1 MLHIN
6 RAERADALVAALG
19 AVVVE
24 PLDDPMAAEIVAVPT
39 RGVERWL
46 AQRLSA
52 RLGATPGRADGVCA
66 NVDFPYPGA
75 LVGGAV
81 AAATGVARD
90 ADPWVAARSVWPL
103 LEVIDAAL
111 GEPWLDPL
119 ARYLGATGGTDPSQP
134 DGADP
139 SLCGREARRF
149 GSARHLADLYDRYGV
164 HRPGMLR
171 AWAAKE
177 DVDSAGRVLPP
188 QWAWQAE
195 LWRRLRERI
204 GVASPAERLG
214 EACAALRDDAA
225 IVDLPARLSLFGLTR
240 LPASFLA
247 VLRAL
252 AVHRDVH
259 LFLLHP
265 SPVLWR
271 RVVEETGG
279 RAAVVPRS
287 ADPTAGLPAN
297 PLLTSWGRDARE
309 MQLVLTAGDDGDA
322 DPADRHHPI
331 AAPETTL
338 LQRIQADVRG
348 DRPPPGLPL
357 AGRDDRAVLDP
368 GDTSLAVHACH
379 GRGRQVEVVRDAI
392 LHLLAADPTLE
403 PRDIV
408 VMCPDIEAFAPL
420 IHATFGAAEG
430 FNGAA
435 GITDPLGSAD
445 PAAAQ
450 AAPAGG
456 PTSVDLRVR
465 LADRALRQTNPV
477 LGVVAE
483 LLELASARVTAAQ
496 VLDLAGREPIR
507 RRFRFDDDDL
517 ARAEEWV
524 AAAGVRWGLD
534 AAHRAG
540 YKLDALDAN
549 TWRAGLDRL
558 LLGVAMAED
567 GQRLV
572 GGVLPLD
579 DVSSSDI
586 DLAGRLAEL
595 LDRLTAALDRLTA
608 RQPVAAWAAALA
620 DAAALLTA
628 TTSTDA
634 WQTAELRHLLDDV
647 VAEAQGGPWAGDGAG
662 PGEAADRPAPGLAA
676 DSGVPPPR
684 PSATDERRASAD
696 LTLPE
701 VRTLLADRLRGRPT
715 RANFRTGH
723 LTICTLVPMRSVPHR
738 VVCLLGLDD
747 GVFPRKTDVDDDDL
761 VAADARVGDRDSR
774 SEDRQL
780 LLDAL
785 LAAETNLIITYSG
798 RDERTNAER
807 PPAVP
812 VGELLDV
819 VDRTV
824 QLPGDP
830 EVLARTRI
838 VVHHPLQPFD
848 ARNFMAGRLSGAAP
862 WSFDAVAL
870 AGARAAGGERAGP
883 APFLPT
889 PLAPVRGE
897 AVELENLVRF
907 VQHPVKAFLRQ
918 RLGVSLSEDADD
930 ASDALP
936 VELDA
941 LEQWAVGDRLLS
953 GRLAGDDRDACVA
966 AERARGTLPPGTLA
980 EPVLGQVLPIVESL
994 VAEAADITG
1003 SDGAPR
1009 SLEVNVALGDGRV
1022 LLGTVA
1028 GVIDRG
1034 PAGLLLRSVSYSRLA
1049 PKQRLA
1055 AWVRF
1060 LALTAAHPDRPVEAA
1075 TIGRFRF
1082 SGRKKGAVS
1091 IAFLAPLAGD
1101 AAARRAAA
1109 VAQLEVLVDLFDR
1122 GLCEPLPLY
1131 CKTSAAW
1138 ADAAPA
1144 QRMQACAA
1152 AWEPQNDFGM
1162 GENREP
1168 EHQLVLGGVVPL
1180 NDLLAAPPAPG
1191 ESGDGWARGEQTRFG
1206 RYALRLWSGLRDAEE
1221 VRDR

>member
-1 MLHIN
+1 MLHIH

-19 AVVVE
+19 TVVVE
-24 PLDDPMAAEIVAVPT
+24 PLDDPMAAEVVAVPT

-46 AQRLSA
+46 TQRLST
-52 RLGATPGRADGVCA
+52 RLGATAGRSDGVCA
-66 NVDFPYPGA
+66 NIDFPPPAA

-81 AAATGVARD
+81 AAATGVERD

-119 ARYLGATGGTDPSQP
+119 ASYLGATVAEAD
-134 DGADP
+134 ADP
-139 SLCGREARRF
+139 AFFGRRARRF

-164 HRPGMLR
+164 HRPAMLR
-171 AWAAKE
+171 AWAVK
-177 DVDSAGRVLPP
+177 DDTDGAGQPLAT
-188 QWAWQAE
+188 QWVWQAE
-195 LWRRLRERI
+195 LWRRLRDRI
-204 GVASPAERLG
+204 GVASPAERL
-214 EACAALRDDAA
+214 DDACTVLREQPE
-225 IVDLPARLSLFGLTR
+225 IVGLPARLSLFGLTR

-252 AVHRDVH
+252 ATHRDIH

-265 SPVLWR
+265 SAVLWS
-271 RVVEETGG
+271 RVADAAGN
-279 RAAVVPRS
+279 RALVVPRET
-287 ADPTAGLPAN
+287 DPTAALATN

-309 MQLVLTAGDDGDA
+309 MQLVLTAGPDDSGAIA
-322 DPADRHHPI
+322 DHHHPI
-331 AAPETTL
+331 DMPESTL
-338 LQRIQADVRG
+338 LQRIQAAVRE

-368 GDTSLAVHACH
+368 ADTSLAVHACH

-430 FNGAA
+430 FDAA
-435 GITDPLGSAD
+435 DDEAVSGRS
-445 PAAAQ
+445 
-450 AAPAGG
+450 G
-456 PTSVDLRVR
+456 PTRVDLRVR
-465 LADRALRQTNPV
+465 LADRSLRQTNPV

-483 LLELASARVTAAQ
+483 LLALASARVTAAQ
-496 VLDLAGREPIR
+496 VLDLAGREPVR
-507 RRFRFDDDDL
+507 RRFRLDDDDL

-524 AAAGVRWGLD
+524 AAACVRWGLD
-534 AAHRAG
+534 ADHRAP

-558 LLGVAMAED
+558 LLGVAMAEE
-567 GQRLV
+567 GHRLV
-572 GGVLPLD
+572 GGVLPVD
-579 DVSSSDI
+579 DVNSSDI

-595 LDRLTAALDRLTA
+595 LDRLGAALDRLLA
-608 RQPVAAWAAALA
+608 AQPVGAWAAALT
-620 DAAALLTA
+620 DAAAMLTA
-628 TTSTDA
+628 TSSADS
-634 WQTAELRHLLDDV
+634 WQEAELRHLLDDV
-647 VAEAQGGPWAGDGAG
+647 VDEAGGGDPGGP
-662 PGEAADRPAPGLAA
+662 E
-676 DSGVPPPR
+676 
-684 PSATDERRASAD
+684 

-701 VRTLLADRLRGRPT
+701 IRTLLADRLRGRPT

-723 LTICTLVPMRSVPHR
+723 LTMCTLVPMRSVPHR

-747 GVFPRKTDVDDDDL
+747 GVFPRKIYVDDDDL
-761 VAADARVGDRDSR
+761 VAADARVGDRDPR

-785 LAAETNLIITYSG
+785 LAAESHLIITYSG

-824 QLPGDP
+824 RLPDDP
-830 EVLARTRI
+830 TGEVKARTRI

-848 ARNFMAGRLSGAAP
+848 PRNFMAGRLAGSAP

-870 AGARAAGGERAGP
+870 AGARAAGGVRAAA
-883 APFLPT
+883 APFLAR
-889 PLAPVRGE
+889 PLPPLQAE
-897 AVELENLVRF
+897 AVELEHLVRF

-918 RLGVSLSEDADD
+918 RLGVSLSDD
-930 ASDALP
+930 SDDVSQALP
-936 VELDA
+936 VELDP

-953 GRLAGDDRDACVA
+953 GRLAGGDRDECVA
-966 AERARGTLPPGTLA
+966 AERARGSLPPGTLA

-994 VAEAADITG
+994 VTEAADITG
-1003 SDGAPR
+1003 AEVAPR
-1009 SLEVNVALGDGRV
+1009 SLEVNIGLPDGRV
-1022 LLGTVA
+1022 LLGTVT

-1034 PAGLLLRSVSYSRLA
+1034 PAGLLLRAVSYSRLA

-1060 LALTAAHPDRPVEAA
+1060 LALTVAHPDRPVEAA
-1075 TIGRFRF
+1075 TLGRFRHT
-1082 SGRKKGAVS
+1082 GRKKGAVS
-1091 IAFLAPLAGD
+1091 VACLGSLAGD
-1101 AAARRAAA
+1101 AAARREAALA
-1109 VAQLEVLVDLFDR
+1109 HLEVLVDLLDR

-1138 ADAAPA
+1138 ADNPPA
-1144 QRMQACAA
+1144 QREKACSA
-1152 AWEPQNDFGM
+1152 AWEPQNDFGF

-1168 EHQLVLGGVVPL
+1168 EHQLVHGGIAAL
-1180 NDLLAAPPAPG
+1180 ADLLQAPPGPG
-1191 ESGDGWARGEQTRFG
+1191 EDGDGWAAGETTRFG
-1206 RYALRLWSGLRDAEE
+1206 RYALRLWTGLLAAEE

>member
-1 MLHIN
+1 MLHIH

-46 AQRLSA
+46 TQRLSA

-66 NVDFPYPGA
+66 NIDFPYPAA

-81 AAATGVARD
+81 AAATGVERD
-90 ADPWVAARSVWPL
+90 ADPWLAARSVWPL
-103 LEVIDAAL
+103 LDVIDAAL
-111 GEPWLDPL
+111 GEPWLDSL
-119 ARYLGATGGTDPSQP
+119 ARYLGATGGADPSQP
-134 DGADP
+134 GGGDP

-177 DVDSAGRVLPP
+177 DVDGAGQALPP

-204 GVASPAERLG
+204 GVASPAERLDD
-214 EACAALRDDAA
+214 ACVALRGDAA

-265 SPVLWR
+265 SPVLWS
-271 RVVEETGG
+271 RVDEATGG

-287 ADPTAGLPAN
+287 ADPTAALPAN

-309 MQLVLTAGDDGDA
+309 MQLVLTAGDDGVAGPTDH
-322 DPADRHHPI
+322 HHPI
-331 AAPETTL
+331 EAPETTL

-368 GDTSLAVHACH
+368 SDTSLAVHACH

-430 FNGAA
+430 FNGTA
-435 GITDPLGSAD
+435 GIIDPLGSAD
-445 PAAAQ
+445 PAVASGTAAS
-450 AAPAGG
+450 G

-465 LADRALRQTNPV
+465 LADRSLRQTNPV
-477 LGVVAE
+477 LGVVTE

-524 AAAGVRWGLD
+524 ATAGVRWGLD
-534 AAHRAG
+534 AAHRAD

-579 DVSSSDI
+579 DVSSGDI

-608 RQPVAAWAAALA
+608 RQPIGAWAAALA

-628 TTSTDA
+628 TTPTDA

-647 VAEAQGGPWAGDGAG
+647 V
-662 PGEAADRPAPGLAA
+662 GEAAPSPPVQAAGSLAA
-676 DSGVPPPR
+676 ETTAVGSEPAG
-684 PSATDERRASAD
+684 AE

-761 VAADARVGDRDSR
+761 VAADARVGDRDPR

-785 LAAETNLIITYSG
+785 LAAESNLIITYSG

-824 QLPGDP
+824 ALPGDP
-830 EVLARTRI
+830 TVRARTRI

-848 ARNFMAGRLSGAAP
+848 ARNFMTGRLAGTTP

-870 AGARAAGGERAGP
+870 AGARAAGGERAEP
-883 APFLPT
+883 APFLPV
-889 PLAPVRGE
+889 PLATVRGE
-897 AVELENLVRF
+897 AVELDNLVRF

-918 RLGVSLSEDADD
+918 RLGVSLSDDTDD

-953 GRLAGDDRDACVA
+953 GRLAGNDRDACVA

-980 EPVLGQVLPIVESL
+980 EPVLGRVLPIVESL

-1003 SDGAPR
+1003 SDVAPR
-1009 SLEVNVALGDGRV
+1009 SLEVNVALPDGRV

-1028 GVIDRG
+1028 GVLDRG

-1091 IAFLAPLAGD
+1091 IASLASLAGD
-1101 AAARRAAA
+1101 AAARHAAA
-1109 VAQLEVLVDLFDR
+1109 IAHLEVLVDLFDR

-1138 ADAAPA
+1138 ADTAAA
-1144 QRMQACAA
+1144 KRMQACAA
-1152 AWEPQNDFGM
+1152 VWEPQNDLGM
-1162 GENREP
+1162 GENREA
-1168 EHQLVLGGVVPL
+1168 EHQLVLGGFLSL
-1180 NDLLAAPPAPG
+1180 NDLLAAPPAPD
-1191 ESGDGWARGEQTRFG
+1191 ECGDGWAGGEQTRFG
-1206 RYALRLWSGLRDAEE
+1206 RYALRLWSGLLDAEE
-1221 VRDR
+1221 VSDR

>member
-1 MLHIN
+1 MLHLH

-19 AVVVE
+19 AVVVD

-46 AQRLSA
+46 TQRLSA
-52 RLGATPGRADGVCA
+52 RLGATAGRADGVCA
-66 NVDFPYPGA
+66 NIDFPYPAA

-81 AAATGVARD
+81 ASATGVERHT
-90 ADPWVAARSVWPL
+90 DPWVAARSVWPL

-119 ARYLGATGGTDPSQP
+119 ASYLGATGGTDPTQSG
-134 DGADP
+134 DTDP

-177 DVDSAGRVLPP
+177 DVDGAGRALPP

-195 LWRRLRERI
+195 LWRRLRDRI
-204 GVASPAERLG
+204 GVASPAERLDD
-214 EACAALRDDAA
+214 ACIALRGDAA
-225 IVDLPARLSLFGLTR
+225 AVDLPARLSLFGLTR

-265 SPVLWR
+265 SPVLWGR
-271 RVVEETGG
+271 VEEQTAG

-287 ADPTAGLPAN
+287 ADPTAALPAN
-297 PLLTSWGRDARE
+297 PLLMSWGRDARE
-309 MQLVLTAGDDGDA
+309 MQLVLTAADDNAAMAAVG
-322 DPADRHHPI
+322 PADHHHPI
-331 AAPETTL
+331 EPGGPATL
-338 LQRIQADVRG
+338 LQRIQSDVRG

-368 GDTSLAVHACH
+368 ADNSLAVHACH

-435 GITDPLGSAD
+435 DITDPLGSAD
-445 PAAAQ
+445 PAAPGAV
-450 AAPAGG
+450 ATG

-465 LADRALRQTNPV
+465 LADRSLRQTNPV

-483 LLELASARVTAAQ
+483 LLDLASARVTAAQ

-517 ARAEEWV
+517 SRAEEWV

-534 AAHRAG
+534 ADHRAA

-595 LDRLTAALDRLTA
+595 LDRITSALDRLTA
-608 RQPVAAWAAALA
+608 PQPIGAWAAALA

-628 TTSTDA
+628 TSPSEA
-634 WQTAELRHLLDDV
+634 WQTAELDHLLDDV
-647 VAEAQGGPWAGDGAG
+647 VAEAGAARDGLDGDPTTAV
-662 PGEAADRPAPGLAA
+662 
-676 DSGVPPPR
+676 DSSLPLSR
-684 PSATDERRASAD
+684 PSGTDERRSSSE

-701 VRTLLADRLRGRPT
+701 VRALLADRLRGHPT

-747 GVFPRKTDVDDDDL
+747 GFFPRKVDVDDDDL
-761 VAADARVGDRDSR
+761 VAADARVGDRDPR

-785 LAAETNLIITYSG
+785 LAAQSHLIITYSG

-824 QLPGDP
+824 RLPDDP
-830 EVLARTRI
+830 TGAERARSRV

-848 ARNFMAGRLSGAAP
+848 ARNFMAGELTGATP

-870 AGARAAGGERAGP
+870 AGARAAGGVRSEP
-883 APFLPT
+883 APFLPR
-889 PLAPVRGE
+889 PLPPLRSGV
-897 AVELENLVRF
+897 VELENLVRF
-907 VQHPVKAFLRQ
+907 VQHPAKAFLRQ
-918 RLGVSLSEDADD
+918 RLGVSVSEDADD

-936 VELDA
+936 VELNA
-941 LEQWAVGDRLLS
+941 LEQWAIGDRLLA
-953 GRLAGDDRDACVA
+953 GRLAGGDRDGCVA

-994 VAEAADITG
+994 MAEADEITG
-1003 SDGAPR
+1003 CDESPR
-1009 SLEVNVALGDGRV
+1009 SLEVNVPLADGRV

-1049 PKQRLA
+1049 PKQRLT

-1060 LALTAAHPDRPVEAA
+1060 LALTAARPDRPVEAA
-1075 TIGRFRF
+1075 TIGRFRY
-1082 SGRKKGAVS
+1082 SRKKGAVS
-1091 IAFLAPLAGD
+1091 IASLAPLAGD

-1109 VAQLEVLVDLFDR
+1109 LAHLEVLVDLFDR
-1122 GLCEPLPLY
+1122 GMCEPLPLY

-1138 ADAAPA
+1138 ADTPPA
-1144 QRMQACAA
+1144 RRMQACAGV
-1152 AWEPQNDFGM
+1152 WEPQNDLGM

-1168 EHQLVLGGVVPL
+1168 EHQLVLGGIASL
-1180 NDLLAAPPAPG
+1180 NDLLAAPPGPG
-1191 ESGDGWARGEQTRFG
+1191 ESGDGWAAGEQTRFG
-1206 RYALRLWSGLRDAEE
+1206 RYAVRLWSGLRDAEE

>member
-1 MLHIN
+1 MLHLH

-19 AVVVE
+19 AVVVD

-46 AQRLSA
+46 SQRLAA

-66 NVDFPYPGA
+66 NIDFPYPA
-75 LVGGAV
+75 TLVGGAV

-119 ARYLGATGGTDPSQP
+119 ASYLGATAAGSA
-134 DGADP
+134 ADP
-139 SLCGREARRF
+139 SLSGREARRF

-171 AWAAKE
+171 PWAAKE
-177 DVDSAGRVLPP
+177 DVDGAGQALRP
-188 QWAWQAE
+188 QWSWQAE
-195 LWRRLRERI
+195 LWRRLRDRI
-204 GVASPAERLG
+204 GVASPAERLDD
-214 EACAALRDDAA
+214 ACVALRRDATV
-225 IVDLPARLSLFGLTR
+225 VDLPARLSLFGLTR

-271 RVVEETGG
+271 RVEEETGG
-279 RAAVVPRS
+279 RAAVVPRG
-287 ADPTAGLPAN
+287 ADTTAALPAN
-297 PLLTSWGRDARE
+297 PLLMSWGRDSRE
-309 MQLVLTAGDDGDA
+309 MQLVLTAGYDGDPR
-322 DPADRHHPI
+322 PADHHHPI
-331 AAPETTL
+331 EAAETTL
-338 LQRIQADVRG
+338 LQRIQADVRA

-430 FNGAA
+430 VDGAA
-435 GITDPLGSAD
+435 LPD
-445 PAAAQ
+445 AAAG
-450 AAPAGG
+450 AAAATG

-483 LLELASARVTAAQ
+483 LLALASARVTAAQ

-534 AAHRAG
+534 AEHRAG

-586 DLAGRLAEL
+586 DLVGRLAEL

-608 RQPVAAWAAALA
+608 RQSIGAWAAALA

-628 TTSTDA
+628 TTQTDA

-647 VAEAQGGPWAGDGAG
+647 VAEAGAEDAG
-662 PGEAADRPAPGLAA
+662 
-676 DSGVPPPR
+676 
-684 PSATDERRASAD
+684 

-701 VRTLLADRLRGRPT
+701 VQALLADRLRGRPT

-747 GVFPRKTDVDDDDL
+747 GVFPRKIDVDDDDL
-761 VAADARVGDRDSR
+761 VAADSRVGDRDPR

-785 LAAETNLIITYSG
+785 LAAESHLIVTYSG

-824 QLPGDP
+824 RLSDDP
-830 EVLARTRI
+830 TGEVRARTRI
-838 VVHHPLQPFD
+838 VVRHPLQPFD
-848 ARNFMAGRLSGAAP
+848 ARNFMAGQLTGAAP
-862 WSFDAVAL
+862 WSFDAIAL
-870 AGARAAGGERAGP
+870 AGARAAGGERAEP
-883 APFLPT
+883 APFLPE
-889 PLAPVRGE
+889 PLPAARGE

-930 ASDALP
+930 ASQALP

-941 LEQWAVGDRLLS
+941 LEQWGVGDRLLS
-953 GRLAGDDRDACVA
+953 GRLAGGDRDACVA
-966 AERARGTLPPGTLA
+966 AERARGTLPPGMLA
-980 EPVLGQVLPIVESL
+980 EPVLGHVLPIVESL
-994 VAEAADITG
+994 VAEAAEITG
-1003 SDGAPR
+1003 ADAAPR
-1009 SLEVNVALGDGRV
+1009 SLEINVPLADGRA

-1049 PKQRLA
+1049 PKQRLT

-1060 LALTAAHPDRPVEAA
+1060 LALSAAHPDRPVEAA

-1082 SGRKKGAVS
+1082 TGRKKGAVS
-1091 IAFLAPLAGD
+1091 IACLGPLAGD
-1101 AAARRAAA
+1101 ATGRRAAA
-1109 VAQLEVLVDLFDR
+1109 MAHLEVLVDLFDR

-1138 ADAAPA
+1138 AESPPA
-1144 QRMQACAA
+1144 KRMQACSGV
-1152 AWEPQNDFGM
+1152 WEPQNDLGM

-1168 EHQLVLGGVVPL
+1168 EHQLVLGGVAPL
-1180 NDLLAAPPAPG
+1180 GDLLAAFPGPG
-1191 ESGDGWARGEQTRFG
+1191 ETGDGWAGNEPTRFG
-1206 RYALRLWSGLRDAEE
+1206 RYALRLWSGLLDAEE

>member
-1 MLHIN
+1 MLHLH

-46 AQRLSA
+46 TQRLSA

-66 NVDFPYPGA
+66 NIDFPYPGA

-90 ADPWVAARSVWPL
+90 DDPWVAARSVWPL
-103 LEVIDAAL
+103 LDVIDAAL

-119 ARYLGATGGTDPSQP
+119 ARYLGASGGTDPSEP
-134 DGADP
+134 GGVDP

-177 DVDSAGRVLPP
+177 DVDGAGRVLPP

-204 GVASPAERLG
+204 GLASPAERLDD
-214 EACAALRDDAA
+214 ACLALRGDAA
-225 IVDLPARLSLFGLTR
+225 VVDLPARLSLFGLTR

-247 VLRAL
+247 VLRAV

-265 SPVLWR
+265 SPVLWH
-271 RVVEETGG
+271 RVEEETGG

-287 ADPTAGLPAN
+287 ADPTASLPSN

-309 MQLVLTAGDDGDA
+309 MQLVLTAGDDGDGA
-322 DPADRHHPI
+322 PADHHHPI
-331 AAPETTL
+331 EAAETTL
-338 LQRIQADVRG
+338 LQRIQADVRA

-368 GDTSLAVHACH
+368 GDMSLAVHACH
-379 GRGRQVEVVRDAI
+379 GRGRQVEVMRDAI

-435 GITDPLGSAD
+435 DINDPVGAD
-445 PAAAQ
+445 PAAAL
-450 AAPAGG
+450 GEVVSG

-534 AAHRAG
+534 AAHRAE

-608 RQPVAAWAAALA
+608 RQPIGAWAAALA

-628 TTSTDA
+628 TTPSDA
-634 WQTAELRHLLDDV
+634 WQTAELRHVLDDV
-647 VAEAQGGPWAGDGAG
+647 VAEAQGGPGQADGGAVSS
-662 PGEAADRPAPGLAA
+662 PE
-676 DSGVPPPR
+676 
-684 PSATDERRASAD
+684 

-761 VAADARVGDRDSR
+761 VAADARVGDRDPR

-785 LAAETNLIITYSG
+785 LAAESNMIITYSG

-830 EVLARTRI
+830 TALARSRI
-838 VVHHPLQPFD
+838 VVNHPLQPFD
-848 ARNFMAGRLSGAAP
+848 ARNFMPGRLTGGSP

-870 AGARAAGGERAGP
+870 AGARAAGGERAEP
-883 APFLPT
+883 APFLPV
-889 PLAPVRGE
+889 PLPPVRGE

-918 RLGVSLSEDADD
+918 RLGVSLSEDTDD

-941 LEQWAVGDRLLS
+941 LAQWAVGDRLLS
-953 GRLAGDDRDACVA
+953 GRLAGNERDACVA

-994 VAEAADITG
+994 VAEAADIAG
-1003 SDGAPR
+1003 SDCAPR
-1009 SLEVNVALGDGRV
+1009 SLEVNVALADGRV

-1034 PAGLLLRSVSYSRLA
+1034 EAGLLLRSVSYSRLA

-1075 TIGRFRF
+1075 TLGRFRF

-1091 IAFLAPLAGD
+1091 IACLAPLAGD
-1101 AAARRAAA
+1101 AASRRA
-1109 VAQLEVLVDLFDR
+1109 VALAHLEVLVDLFDR

-1144 QRMQACAA
+1144 KRMQACAA
-1152 AWEPQNDFGM
+1152 VWEPQNDLGM

-1168 EHQLVLGGVVPL
+1168 EHQLVLGGIASF
-1180 NDLLAAPPAPG
+1180 NDLLAAPPGPG
-1191 ESGDGWARGEQTRFG
+1191 ESGDGWAAGEQTRFG
-1206 RYALRLWSGLRDAEE
+1206 RCAMRLWSGLRDAEE

>member
-1 MLHIN
+1 MLHLH
-6 RAERADALVAALG
+6 RSERADALVAALG
-19 AVVVE
+19 DVVVE
-24 PLDDPMAAEIVAVPT
+24 ALDDPMAAEIVAVPT

-46 AQRLSA
+46 TQRLSA

-66 NVDFPYPGA
+66 NIDFPYPAA

-103 LEVIDAAL
+103 LDVIDAAL

-119 ARYLGATGGTDPSQP
+119 ARYLGATAGPDPSQP
-134 DGADP
+134 GGADP
-139 SLCGREARRF
+139 SLCGRESRRF

-177 DVDSAGRVLPP
+177 DIDGAGRVLPP

-204 GVASPAERLG
+204 GLASPAERLDD
-214 EACAALRDDAA
+214 ACVALRDDAT

-265 SPVLWR
+265 SPALWR
-271 RVVEETGG
+271 RVEDETGG

-287 ADPTAGLPAN
+287 ADPTAALPSN

-309 MQLVLTAGDDGDA
+309 MQLVLTAGDDRDA
-322 DPADRHHPI
+322 HPADHHHPI
-331 AAPETTL
+331 EAGESTL
-338 LQRIQADVRG
+338 LQRIQADVRA
-348 DRPPPGLPL
+348 DRQPPGLPL
-357 AGRDDRAVLDP
+357 AGRDDRAVLDA

-430 FNGAA
+430 FNGAVD
-435 GITDPLGSAD
+435 ISDPLGGAD
-445 PAAAQ
+445 PAALHG
-450 AAPAGG
+450 AATSG

-483 LLELASARVTAAQ
+483 MLELASSRVTAAQ

-517 ARAEEWV
+517 TRAEEWV

-608 RQPVAAWAAALA
+608 RQPIGAWAAALA

-628 TTSTDA
+628 TASSDA

-647 VAEAQGGPWAGDGAG
+647 VAEATDTRAVGSEPVGP
-662 PGEAADRPAPGLAA
+662 E
-676 DSGVPPPR
+676 
-684 PSATDERRASAD
+684 

-761 VAADARVGDRDSR
+761 VAADGRVGDRDPR

-785 LAAETNLIITYSG
+785 LAAESNLIITYSG

-824 QLPGDP
+824 RLPGDP
-830 EVLARTRI
+830 TVLARSRI
-838 VVHHPLQPFD
+838 VVNHPLQPFD
-848 ARNFMAGRLSGAAP
+848 ARNFMAGRLTGATP

-870 AGARAAGGERAGP
+870 AGARAAGGERAEP
-883 APFLPT
+883 APFLPV
-889 PLAPVRGE
+889 PLAAVRGE

-930 ASDALP
+930 ASGALP

-966 AERARGTLPPGTLA
+966 AERARGTLPPGTMA
-980 EPVLGQVLPIVESL
+980 EPVLGKVLPIVESL

-1003 SDGAPR
+1003 GESAPR
-1009 SLEVNVALGDGRV
+1009 SLEVNVALADGRV

-1034 PAGLLLRSVSYSRLA
+1034 PGGLLLRSVSYSRLA

-1082 SGRKKGAVS
+1082 SGRKKGVVS
-1091 IAFLAPLAGD
+1091 IASLAPLAGD

-1109 VAQLEVLVDLFDR
+1109 LAHLDVLVDLFDR

-1138 ADAAPA
+1138 ADAAPP

-1152 AWEPQNDFGM
+1152 VWEPQNDLGM

-1168 EHQLVLGGVVPL
+1168 EHQLVLGGVASL
-1180 NDLLAAPPAPG
+1180 SDLLAAPPAPG
-1191 ESGDGWARGEQTRFG
+1191 ESGDGWAGGEQTRFG

>member
-1 MLHIN
+1 MLHIH

-19 AVVVE
+19 AVVVD
-24 PLDDPMAAEIVAVPT
+24 PLDDPMAPEVVAVPT

-46 AQRLSA
+46 TQRLSA

-66 NVDFPYPGA
+66 NIDFPYPA
-75 LVGGAV
+75 AVVGRAV
-81 AAATGVARD
+81 AAATGVERD

-119 ARYLGATGGTDPSQP
+119 ASYLGATGGTDPSQFG
-134 DGADP
+134 DADP
-139 SLCGREARRF
+139 SLFGRQARRF

-164 HRPGMLR
+164 HRPAMLR
-171 AWAAKE
+171 AWAGKE
-177 DVDSAGRVLPP
+177 DVDGAGRALRP

-204 GVASPAERLG
+204 GVASPAERLDD
-214 EACAALRDDAA
+214 ACVALRADATT
-225 IVDLPARLSLFGLTR
+225 VDLPARLSLFGLTR

-252 AVHRDVH
+252 ALHRDVH

-271 RVVEETGG
+271 RIEKQTGA
-279 RAAVVPRS
+279 RAAVVPRAS
-287 ADPTAGLPAN
+287 DPTATSPAN

-309 MQLVLTAGDDGDA
+309 MQLVLTAGDADGEVGMRLA
-322 DPADRHHPI
+322 DHHHPI
-331 AAPETTL
+331 EAPETTL

-368 GDTSLAVHACH
+368 ADTSLAVHACH

-435 GITDPLGSAD
+435 EGTDPFGTSDPTASGSAG
-445 PAAAQ
+445 AT
-450 AAPAGG
+450 G

-465 LADRALRQTNPV
+465 LADRSLRQTNPV

-483 LLELASARVTAAQ
+483 LLELASARVSAAQ

-534 AAHRAG
+534 ADHRAG
-540 YKLDALDAN
+540 YKLEALDAN

-595 LDRLTAALDRLTA
+595 LDRLTVALDRLTS
-608 RQPVAAWAAALA
+608 RQPIGAWAAALA

-628 TTSTDA
+628 TTQTDG
-634 WQTAELRHLLDDV
+634 WQIAELRQLLDDV
-647 VAEAQGGPWAGDGAG
+647 VAEAGARPVESVTDGPGRAAGEAGGPTGA
-662 PGEAADRPAPGLAA
+662 E
-676 DSGVPPPR
+676 
-684 PSATDERRASAD
+684 

-701 VRTLLADRLRGRPT
+701 ARTLLAGRLRGRPT

-747 GVFPRKTDVDDDDL
+747 GVFPRKVDVDDDDL
-761 VAADARVGDRDSR
+761 VAADARVGDRDPR

-785 LAAETNLIITYSG
+785 LAAESHLVITYSG

-824 QLPGDP
+824 RLPDDP
-830 EVLARTRI
+830 TGSVRARTRI

-848 ARNFMAGRLSGAAP
+848 ARNFIAGRLTGATP

-870 AGARAAGGERAGP
+870 AGARAAGGVRSEP
-883 APFLPT
+883 ASFLAR
-889 PLAPVRGE
+889 PLPPVRGE
-897 AVELENLVRF
+897 AVELENVVRF

-930 ASDALP
+930 ASQALP

-953 GRLAGDDRDACVA
+953 GRLAGGDRDACVA

-1003 SDGAPR
+1003 VDAAPR
-1009 SLEVNVALGDGRV
+1009 SLEVNVPLADGRA

-1034 PAGLLLRSVSYSRLA
+1034 PAGLLLRSVTYSRLA

-1082 SGRKKGAVS
+1082 TGRKKGAVS
-1091 IAFLAPLAGD
+1091 IACLGSLAGD
-1101 AAARRAAA
+1101 AGARRAAA
-1109 VAQLEVLVDLFDR
+1109 LAHLAVLVDLFDR

-1138 ADAAPA
+1138 ADSAPA
-1144 QRMQACAA
+1144 QRMKVCSAV
-1152 AWEPQNDFGM
+1152 WEPQNDFGF

-1168 EHQLVLGGVVPL
+1168 EHQLVLGGVVAL
-1180 NDLLAAPPAPG
+1180 GDLLTAPPEPG
-1191 ESGDGWARGEQTRFG
+1191 ESGDGWAAGEPTRFG
-1206 RYALRLWSGLRDAEE
+1206 RYALRLWSGLLAAEE

>member
-1 MLHIN
+1 
-6 RAERADALVAALG
+6 
-19 AVVVE
+19 
-24 PLDDPMAAEIVAVPT
+24 
-39 RGVERWL
+39 
-46 AQRLSA
+46 
-52 RLGATPGRADGVCA
+52 
-66 NVDFPYPGA
+66 
-75 LVGGAV
+75 
-81 AAATGVARD
+81 
-90 ADPWVAARSVWPL
+90 
-103 LEVIDAAL
+103 
-111 GEPWLDPL
+111 
-119 ARYLGATGGTDPSQP
+119 
-134 DGADP
+134 
-139 SLCGREARRF
+139 
-149 GSARHLADLYDRYGV
+149 
-164 HRPGMLR
+164 
-171 AWAAKE
+171 
-177 DVDSAGRVLPP
+177 
-188 QWAWQAE
+188 
-195 LWRRLRERI
+195 LRERI
-204 GVASPAERLG
+204 GLASPAERLDD
-214 EACAALRDDAA
+214 ACVALRDDAT

-265 SPVLWR
+265 SPALWR
-271 RVVEETGG
+271 RVEGETGG
-279 RAAVVPRS
+279 RATVVPRS
-287 ADPTAGLPAN
+287 ADPTAALPSN

-309 MQLVLTAGDDGDA
+309 MQLVLTAGDDQDA
-322 DPADRHHPI
+322 HPADHHHPI
-331 AAPETTL
+331 EAGESTL
-338 LQRIQADVRG
+338 LQRIQADVRA
-348 DRPPPGLPL
+348 DRQPPGLPL
-357 AGRDDRAVLDP
+357 AGRDDRAVLDA

-435 GITDPLGSAD
+435 DITDPLGGAD
-445 PAAAQ
+445 PAAMHG
-450 AAPAGG
+450 AATSG

-483 LLELASARVTAAQ
+483 MLELASSRVTAAQ

-517 ARAEEWV
+517 TRAEEWV

-595 LDRLTAALDRLTA
+595 LDRLTVALDRLTT
-608 RQPVAAWAAALA
+608 RQPIGAWAAALA

-628 TTSTDA
+628 TTSSDA

-647 VAEAQGGPWAGDGAG
+647 VAEATEARAVGSEPVGP
-662 PGEAADRPAPGLAA
+662 E
-676 DSGVPPPR
+676 
-684 PSATDERRASAD
+684 

-761 VAADARVGDRDSR
+761 VAADARVGDRDPR

-785 LAAETNLIITYSG
+785 LAAESNLIITYSG

-824 QLPGDP
+824 RLPGDP
-830 EVLARTRI
+830 TVLARSRI
-838 VVHHPLQPFD
+838 VVNHPLQPFD
-848 ARNFMAGRLSGAAP
+848 ARNFMAGRLTGATP

-870 AGARAAGGERAGP
+870 AGARAAGGERAEP
-883 APFLPT
+883 APFLPV
-889 PLAPVRGE
+889 PLAAVRGE

-966 AERARGTLPPGTLA
+966 AERARGTLPPGTMA
-980 EPVLGQVLPIVESL
+980 EPVLGKVLPIVESL

-1003 SDGAPR
+1003 SDSAPR
-1009 SLEVNVALGDGRV
+1009 SLEVKVALADGRV

-1034 PAGLLLRSVSYSRLA
+1034 PGGLLLRSVSYSRLA

-1091 IAFLAPLAGD
+1091 IACLAPLAD
-1101 AAARRAAA
+1101 HPPARRAAA
-1109 VAQLEVLVDLFDR
+1109 LAHLDVLVDLFDR

-1138 ADAAPA
+1138 ADAAPP
-1144 QRMQACAA
+1144 QRMQACTAV
-1152 AWEPQNDFGM
+1152 WEPQNDLGM

-1168 EHQLVLGGVVPL
+1168 EHQLVLGGVASL

-1191 ESGDGWARGEQTRFG
+1191 ESGDGWAGGEQTRFG
-1206 RYALRLWSGLRDAEE
+1206 RYALRLWTGLRDAEE

>member
-1 MLHIN
+1 MLHIH

-19 AVVVE
+19 AVVVD
-24 PLDDPMAAEIVAVPT
+24 PLDDALAAEVVAVPT
-39 RGVERWL
+39 RGVERWVT
-46 AQRLSA
+46 QRLA
-52 RLGATPGRADGVCA
+52 TRLGVSPGRADGVCA
-66 NVDFPYPGA
+66 NVDFPYPGT
-75 LVGGAV
+75 LLGGAV

-119 ARYLGATGGTDPSQP
+119 ASYLGAAGAETD
-134 DGADP
+134 ADP
-139 SLCGREARRF
+139 DPFGRRARRF

-171 AWAAKE
+171 AWAAK
-177 DVDSAGRVLPP
+177 DDTDGAGRVLQP

-195 LWRRLRERI
+195 LWRRLRDRI
-204 GVASPAERLG
+204 GVTSPAERLD
-214 EACAALRDDAA
+214 EACAALRTDPALA
-225 IVDLPARLSLFGLTR
+225 DLPARLSLFGLTR

-265 SPVLWR
+265 SPVLWS
-271 RVVEETGG
+271 RVTEKTGG
-279 RAAVVPRS
+279 RAAVVPRD
-287 ADPTAGLPAN
+287 ADPTTALSRN

-309 MQLVLTAGDDGDA
+309 MQLVLTAAEVGEGDDGTA
-322 DPADRHHPI
+322 DPAPVDHHHPI
-331 AAPETTL
+331 EAPELTL
-338 LQRIQADVRG
+338 LQRIQADVRA

-368 GDTSLAVHACH
+368 TDTSLAVHACH
-379 GRGRQVEVVRDAI
+379 GRGRQVEVVRDAV

-430 FNGAA
+430 FEGPGEFGALSGAA
-435 GITDPLGSAD
+435 GRGAV
-445 PAAAQ
+445 Q
-450 AAPAGG
+450 AGG
-456 PTSVDLRVR
+456 SPATGGVAGAAGARGTGPTRVDLRVR

-483 LLELASARVTAAQ
+483 LLTLASSRVTAAQ
-496 VLDLAGREPIR
+496 VLDLAGREPVR

-534 AAHRAG
+534 ADHRAP
-540 YKLDALDAN
+540 YKLEALDAN

-558 LLGVAMAED
+558 LLGVAMADE
-567 GQRLV
+567 GHRLV
-572 GGVLPLD
+572 GGVLPVD

-595 LDRLTAALDRLTA
+595 LDRLAAALDALTIA
-608 RQPVAAWAAALA
+608 QPIGAWADALA
-620 DAAALLTA
+620 SAAALLTA
-628 TTSTDA
+628 TTATDA
-634 WQTAELRHLLDDV
+634 WQTAELRHLLGDV
-647 VAEAQGGPWAGDGAG
+647 VSEAHAGSIGGP
-662 PGEAADRPAPGLAA
+662 
-676 DSGVPPPR
+676 V
-684 PSATDERRASAD
+684 

-701 VRTLLADRLRGRPT
+701 IRTLLADRLRGHPT

-723 LTICTLVPMRSVPHR
+723 LTVCTLVPMRSVPHR

-747 GVFPRKTDVDDDDL
+747 GVFPRKTGVDDDDL
-761 VAADARVGDRDSR
+761 VAADARVGDRDPR

-785 LAAETNLIITYSG
+785 LAAESHLIVTYSG

-812 VGELLDV
+812 IGELLDV

-824 QLPGDP
+824 CLADDP
-830 EVLARTRI
+830 TGKVPARTKI

-848 ARNFMAGRLSGAAP
+848 ARNFMPGRLAGEGP

-870 AGARAAGGERAGP
+870 AGARAAGGLRAAP
-883 APFLPT
+883 APFLRR
-889 PLAPVRGE
+889 PLEPVRSD
-897 AVELENLVRF
+897 AVELEHLIKF

-918 RLGVSLSEDADD
+918 RLNVALSDGNDD
-930 ASDALP
+930 ASQALP
-936 VELDA
+936 VELDP
-941 LEQWAVGDRLLS
+941 LEQWGVGDRLLT
-953 GRLAGDDRDACVA
+953 GRLAGGDRDACIA
-966 AERARGTLPPGTLA
+966 AERARGSLPPGMLA
-980 EPVLGQVLPIVESL
+980 EPVLNQVMPVVERL
-994 VAEAADITG
+994 VAEAADVTG
-1003 SDGAPR
+1003 DAEAPR
-1009 SLEVNVALGDGRV
+1009 SVEVNVTLGDGRI
-1022 LLGTVA
+1022 LLGTVQ

-1034 PAGLLLRSVSYSRLA
+1034 PAGLLLRAVNYSKLGPKHRLT
-1049 PKQRLA
+1049 

-1060 LALTAAHPDRPVEAA
+1060 LALTAAHPDRVVEGV
-1075 TIGRFRF
+1075 TIGKYRNG
-1082 SGRKKGAVS
+1082 GRRHTVS
-1091 IAFLAPLAGD
+1091 IASLAPLPGD
-1101 AAARRAAA
+1101 PADRRAAA
-1109 VAQLEVLVDLFDR
+1109 LAELDRLVDLLDR

-1131 CKTSAAW
+1131 CKTSATW
-1138 ADAAPA
+1138 AESPPSKRDS
-1144 QRMQACAA
+1144 ACSKL
-1152 AWEPQNDFGM
+1152 WDPTSDFGLP
-1162 GENREP
+1162 EAKEP
-1168 EHQLVLGGVVPL
+1168 EHQLVLGGVVPFA
-1180 NDLLAAPPAPG
+1180 DLQLAAPGPG
-1191 ESGDGWARGEQTRFG
+1191 ESGDGWVAGETSRFG
-1206 RYALRLWSGLRDAEE
+1206 RYARRLWDGLLAAEE
-1221 VRDR
+1221 VCDR

>member
-1 MLHIN
+1 MLHIH

-46 AQRLSA
+46 TQRLSA
-52 RLGATPGRADGVCA
+52 RLGATPGRVDGVCA
-66 NVDFPYPGA
+66 NIDFPYPAA

-81 AAATGVARD
+81 AAATGVPRD

-103 LEVIDAAL
+103 LDVIDAAL

-119 ARYLGATGGTDPSQP
+119 ARYLGATGGTDPSRP
-134 DGADP
+134 GGADP

-177 DVDSAGRVLPP
+177 DVDGAGRVLPP

-204 GVASPAERLG
+204 GVASPAERLDD
-214 EACAALRDDAA
+214 ACLALRGDPV

-247 VLRAL
+247 VLRAM

-271 RVVEETGG
+271 RVEEATGG
-279 RAAVVPRS
+279 RAVVVPRG
-287 ADPTAGLPAN
+287 ADPTAALPSN

-322 DPADRHHPI
+322 DPADHHHPI
-331 AAPETTL
+331 EGPETTL

-357 AGRDDRAVLDP
+357 AGRDDRAVLAP
-368 GDTSLAVHACH
+368 TDTSLAVHACH

-430 FNGAA
+430 FNGTSD
-435 GITDPLGSAD
+435 GTDPLGSAD
-445 PAAAQ
+445 PAAAHG
-450 AAPAGG
+450 AAARG

-517 ARAEEWV
+517 TRAEEWV

-534 AAHRAG
+534 AAHRAD
-540 YKLDALDAN
+540 YKLDALNAN
-549 TWRAGLDRL
+549 TWGAGLDRL

-595 LDRLTAALDRLTA
+595 LDRLTAALDRLAA
-608 RQPVAAWAAALA
+608 RQPIGAWAAALA

-628 TTSTDA
+628 TTPTDA

-647 VAEAQGGPWAGDGAG
+647 VAEADAT
-662 PGEAADRPAPGLAA
+662 AADF
-676 DSGVPPPR
+676 GVDPSR
-684 PSATDERRASAD
+684 PSAADERRSSPE

-701 VRTLLADRLRGRPT
+701 VRALLADRLRGRPT

-761 VAADARVGDRDSR
+761 VAADARVGDRDPR

-785 LAAETNLIITYSG
+785 LAAESNLIITYSG

-824 QLPGDP
+824 ALPEDP
-830 EVLARTRI
+830 DVLARTRI

-848 ARNFMAGRLSGAAP
+848 ARNFMAGRLSGTAP

-870 AGARAAGGERAGP
+870 AGARAAGGERAQP
-883 APFLPT
+883 APFLPA

-1003 SDGAPR
+1003 DGGGPR
-1009 SLEVNVALGDGRV
+1009 SLEVNVVLGDGRV

-1028 GVIDRG
+1028 GVVDRG

-1075 TIGRFRF
+1075 TIGRIRF

-1091 IAFLAPLAGD
+1091 VASLAPLAGD
-1101 AAARRAAA
+1101 APARRAAA
-1109 VAQLEVLVDLFDR
+1109 VAHLEVLVDLFDR

-1144 QRMQACAA
+1144 QRMKACAA
-1152 AWEPQNDFGM
+1152 VWEPQNEFGM

-1168 EHQLVLGGVVPL
+1168 EHQLVLGGVVSL

-1191 ESGDGWARGEQTRFG
+1191 ESGDGWAGGEPTRFG

>member
-1 MLHIN
+1 MLHLH

-19 AVVVE
+19 TVVVD
-24 PLDDPMAAEIVAVPT
+24 PLADPMAAEVVAVPT

-46 AQRLSA
+46 TQRLST
-52 RLGATPGRADGVCA
+52 RLGTTPGRADGVCA
-66 NVDFPYPGA
+66 NITFPYPAA

-81 AAATGVARD
+81 AAATGLDRD
-90 ADPWVAARSVWPL
+90 ADPWAAARSVWPL
-103 LEVIDAAL
+103 LHVIDAAL

-119 ARYLGATGGTDPSQP
+119 ASYLGATGGQTDDLRS
-134 DGADP
+134 
-139 SLCGREARRF
+139 ARRF
-149 GSARHLADLYDRYGV
+149 GSARHLADLYDRYAV

-171 AWAAKE
+171 AWADKE
-177 DVDSAGRVLPP
+177 DTDGAGRPLRP

-195 LWRRLRERI
+195 LWRRLRDRI
-204 GVASPAERLG
+204 GVPSPAERLD
-214 EACAALRDDAA
+214 EACAALRADAA
-225 IVDLPARLSLFGLTR
+225 VVELPARLSLFGLTR

-252 AVHRDVH
+252 AAHRDVH

-265 SPVLWR
+265 SPVLWQR
-271 RVVEETGG
+271 IEDRTSG

-287 ADPTAGLPAN
+287 ADPTAALPAN

-309 MQLVLTAGDDGDA
+309 MQLVLTALDTGDGRHPGDA
-322 DPADRHHPI
+322 APADHHHPI
-331 AAPETTL
+331 EAGETTL
-338 LQRIQADVRG
+338 LQRIQADVRA

-368 GDTSLAVHACH
+368 ADTSLAVHACH

-403 PRDIV
+403 PRDVV

-430 FNGAA
+430 FDAGTGDGAPPGSAGPAA
-435 GITDPLGSAD
+435 GRSGS
-445 PAAAQ
+445 PT
-450 AAPAGG
+450 G
-456 PTSVDLRVR
+456 PTRVDLRVR
-465 LADRALRQTNPV
+465 LADRSLRQTNPV

-483 LLELASARVTAAQ
+483 LFALASARVTAAQ
-496 VLDLAGREPIR
+496 VLDLAGREPVR
-507 RRFRFDDDDL
+507 RRFRLDDDDL

-524 AAAGVRWGLD
+524 AEAGIRWGLD
-534 AAHRAG
+534 AAHRAP

-558 LLGVAMAED
+558 LLGVAMADE
-567 GQRLV
+567 GHRLV
-572 GGVLPLD
+572 GGVLPVD

-595 LDRLTAALDRLTA
+595 VDRLTTALDGLGTP
-608 RQPVAAWAAALA
+608 QPIGTWAAAVA

-628 TTSTDA
+628 TSPADA
-634 WQTAELRHLLDDV
+634 WQTAELRRLLDDV
-647 VAEAQGGPWAGDGAG
+647 VAEAAAAAPVPGA
-662 PGEAADRPAPGLAA
+662 EAEAPLA
-676 DSGVPPPR
+676 
-684 PSATDERRASAD
+684 
-696 LTLPE
+696 LPE
-701 VRTLLADRLRGRPT
+701 IRTLLADRLRGQPT

-723 LTICTLVPMRSVPHR
+723 LTVCTLVPMRSVPHR

-747 GVFPRKTDVDDDDL
+747 GVFPRKIDVDDDDL
-761 VAADARVGDRDSR
+761 VAADARVGDRDPR

-785 LAAETNLIITYSG
+785 LAAEDHLVITYSG

-812 VGELLDV
+812 IGELLDV

-824 QLPGDP
+824 RLPDDP
-830 EVLARTRI
+830 TGRVRARTRI

-848 ARNFMAGRLSGAAP
+848 ARNFMAGRLAGTSP

-870 AGARAAGGERAGP
+870 AGARAAGGVRAAP
-883 APFLPT
+883 APFLAR
-889 PLAPVRGE
+889 PLPPLQAE
-897 AVELENLVRF
+897 AVELEHLVRF
-907 VQHPVKAFLRQ
+907 VHHPVKAFLRQ
-918 RLGVSLSEDADD
+918 RLGVSLSDDNDD
-930 ASDALP
+930 APQALP

-941 LEQWAVGDRLLS
+941 LEQWAIGDRLLA
-953 GRLAGDDRDACVA
+953 GRLAGGERDVCVA
-966 AERARGTLPPGTLA
+966 AERARGSLPPGTLA
-980 EPVLGQVLPIVESL
+980 EPVLGHVLPIVESL

-1003 SDGAPR
+1003 DGAALR
-1009 SLEVNVALGDGRV
+1009 SLEVNVPLPGGRV
-1022 LLGTVA
+1022 LLGTVP
-1028 GVIDRG
+1028 GVIDRAG
-1034 PAGLLLRSVSYSRLA
+1034 AGLLVRAVSYSRLA

-1082 SGRKKGAVS
+1082 NGRRRGAVS
-1091 IAFLAPLAGD
+1091 IAVLAPLAGD
-1101 AAARRAAA
+1101 AATRRAAA
-1109 VAQLEVLVDLFDR
+1109 VAHLEVLVDLFDR

-1138 ADAAPA
+1138 AENTADSR
-1144 QRMQACAA
+1144 QKACTGV
-1152 AWEPQNDFGM
+1152 WEPQNDLGL

-1168 EHQLVLGGVVPL
+1168 EHQLVLGGIVPFG
-1180 NDLLAAPPAPG
+1180 DLLAAAPAAD
-1191 ESGDGWARGEQTRFG
+1191 EVGDGWAAGEATRFG
-1206 RYALRLWSGLRDAEE
+1206 RYALRLWSGLLAAEE

>member
-1 MLHIN
+1 MLHLH

-19 AVVVE
+19 AVVVD
-24 PLDDPMAAEIVAVPT
+24 PLDDAMAAEVVAVPT

-46 AQRLSA
+46 SQRLSA

-66 NVDFPYPGA
+66 NIDFPYPAA

-90 ADPWVAARSVWPL
+90 ADPWLAARSVWPL

-119 ARYLGATGGTDPSQP
+119 ASYLGAAGAGTD
-134 DGADP
+134 GDP
-139 SLCGREARRF
+139 ALFGREARRF

-177 DVDSAGRVLPP
+177 DIDSAGQALRPH
-188 QWAWQAE
+188 WSWQAE
-195 LWRRLRERI
+195 LWRRLRDRL
-204 GVASPAERLG
+204 GVASPAERLDD
-214 EACAALRDDAA
+214 ACAALRRDAT

-259 LFLLHP
+259 LVLLHP
-265 SPVLWR
+265 SPVLWG
-271 RVVEETGG
+271 RVDEETGG
-279 RAAVVPRS
+279 RAAVVPRA
-287 ADPTAGLPAN
+287 ADTTAALPAN
-297 PLLTSWGRDARE
+297 PLLMSWGRDARE
-309 MQLVLTAGDDGDA
+309 MQLVLTAGGEGDA
-322 DPADRHHPI
+322 ATADHHHPI
-331 AAPETTL
+331 EAPETTL
-338 LQRIQADVRG
+338 LQRIQADVRA

-392 LHLLAADPTLE
+392 LHLLAADHTLE

-430 FNGAA
+430 VDGAA
-435 GITDPLGSAD
+435 GDT
-445 PAAAQ
+445 
-450 AAPAGG
+450 G

-483 LLELASARVTAAQ
+483 LLTLASARVTAAQ

-534 AAHRAG
+534 AEHRAG

-567 GQRLV
+567 GQRLI

-586 DLAGRLAEL
+586 DRAGRLAEL
-595 LDRLTAALDRLTA
+595 LDRLTTALDRLTA
-608 RQPVAAWAAALA
+608 RQPIDAWAAALA

-628 TTSTDA
+628 TTQTDA

-647 VAEAQGGPWAGDGAG
+647 VAEAGTDDQ
-662 PGEAADRPAPGLAA
+662 RPA
-676 DSGVPPPR
+676 
-684 PSATDERRASAD
+684 E

-701 VRTLLADRLRGRPT
+701 VQALLADRLRGRPT

-747 GVFPRKTDVDDDDL
+747 GVFPRKIEVDDDDL
-761 VAADARVGDRDSR
+761 VAADARVGDRDPR

-785 LAAETNLIITYSG
+785 LAAESHLIVTYSG

-824 QLPGDP
+824 RLPDDP
-830 EVLARTRI
+830 TGELRARTRI
-838 VVHHPLQPFD
+838 VVRHPLQPFD
-848 ARNFMAGRLSGAAP
+848 ARNFVAGRLTGATP
-862 WSFDAVAL
+862 WSFDAIAL
-870 AGARAAGGERAGP
+870 AGARAAGGERAEP
-883 APFLPT
+883 APFLSQ
-889 PLAPVRGE
+889 PLPAARGE

-930 ASDALP
+930 ASQALP

-941 LEQWAVGDRLLS
+941 LEQWGVGDRLLS
-953 GRLAGDDRDACVA
+953 GRLAGGDRDACVA

-994 VAEAADITG
+994 VAEAAEITAAEA
-1003 SDGAPR
+1003 APR
-1009 SLEVNVALGDGRV
+1009 SLEINVPLADGRV

-1049 PKQRLA
+1049 PKQRLT

-1091 IAFLAPLAGD
+1091 IACLGPLAGD
-1101 AAARRAAA
+1101 AATRQAAA
-1109 VAQLEVLVDLFDR
+1109 MAHLEVLVDLFDR

-1138 ADAAPA
+1138 AESAPA
-1144 QRMQACAA
+1144 KRMQACSGV
-1152 AWEPQNDFGM
+1152 WEPQNDLGM

-1168 EHQLVLGGVVPL
+1168 EHQLVLGGVAPL
-1180 NDLLAAPPAPG
+1180 GDLLTAFPEAG
-1191 ESGDGWARGEQTRFG
+1191 ETGDGWAGAEPTRFG
-1206 RYALRLWSGLRDAEE
+1206 RYALRLCTGLLLAEE
-1221 VRDR
+1221 VRDRGPSTRRWSSPLMCAGRCPHRG

>member
-1 MLHIN
+1 MLHIH

-19 AVVVE
+19 AVVVD
-24 PLDDPMAAEIVAVPT
+24 PLDDPMAPEVVAVPT

-46 AQRLSA
+46 TQRLSG

-66 NVDFPYPGA
+66 NIDFPYPAA

-81 AAATGVARD
+81 AAATGVERD
-90 ADPWVAARSVWPL
+90 ADPWLAARSVWPL
-103 LEVIDAAL
+103 LEVIDASL

-119 ARYLGATGGTDPSQP
+119 ASYLGATGGTDPSQSG
-134 DGADP
+134 DADP
-139 SLCGREARRF
+139 SLFGREARRF

-164 HRPGMLR
+164 HRPAMLR

-177 DVDSAGRVLPP
+177 DVDGAGLALPP

-204 GVASPAERLG
+204 GVASPAERLDD
-214 EACAALRDDAA
+214 ACVALRGGATT
-225 IVDLPARLSLFGLTR
+225 VDLPARLSLFGLTR

-252 AVHRDVH
+252 ALHRDVH

-271 RVVEETGG
+271 RIDEQTGS
-279 RAAVVPRS
+279 RAAVPPRA
-287 ADPTAGLPAN
+287 ADPTAALPAN
-297 PLLTSWGRDARE
+297 PLLMSWGRDTRE
-309 MQLVLTAGDDGDA
+309 MQLVLTADDGDGDGGLRLA
-322 DPADRHHPI
+322 DHHHPI
-331 AAPETTL
+331 EALPGQSGEALRETTTL

-368 GDTSLAVHACH
+368 ADTSLAVHACH

-403 PRDIV
+403 PRDII

-430 FNGAA
+430 FNGADGA
-435 GITDPLGSAD
+435 DPFGAAD
-445 PAAAQ
+445 PAAVSGS
-450 AAPAGG
+450 AGATG

-465 LADRALRQTNPV
+465 LADRSLRQTNPV

-517 ARAEEWV
+517 SRAEEWV

-534 AAHRAG
+534 ADHRAG
-540 YKLDALDAN
+540 YKLEALDAN

-567 GQRLV
+567 EQRLV

-595 LDRLTAALDRLTA
+595 LDRLTVTLDRLTS
-608 RQPVAAWAAALA
+608 RQAIGVWAAALA

-628 TTSTDA
+628 TSPTDA
-634 WQTAELRHLLDDV
+634 WQIAELRHLLDDV
-647 VAEAQGGPWAGDGAG
+647 VAEAGA
-662 PGEAADRPAPGLAA
+662 P
-676 DSGVPPPR
+676 
-684 PSATDERRASAD
+684 PSAPE

-701 VRTLLADRLRGRPT
+701 VRALLANRLRGRPT

-747 GVFPRKTDVDDDDL
+747 GVFPRKIYVDDDDL
-761 VAADARVGDRDSR
+761 VAADARVGDRDPR

-785 LAAETNLIITYSG
+785 LAAESHLIITYSG

-824 QLPGDP
+824 RLPDDP
-830 EVLARTRI
+830 TGAVRARTRI
-838 VVHHPLQPFD
+838 VVRHPLQPFD
-848 ARNFMAGRLSGAAP
+848 ARNFMAGRLTGATP

-870 AGARAAGGERAGP
+870 AGARAAGGVRTEP
-883 APFLPT
+883 APFLAR
-889 PLAPVRGE
+889 PLPPVRGE
-897 AVELENLVRF
+897 VVELENVVRF
-907 VQHPVKAFLRQ
+907 VQHPVRAFLRQ
-918 RLGVSLSEDADD
+918 RLGVSISEDADD
-930 ASDALP
+930 ASQALP

-941 LEQWAVGDRLLS
+941 LEQWAVGDRLLVGAA
-953 GRLAGDDRDACVA
+953 GRR
-966 AERARGTLPPGTLA
+966 RARRLRGRRTGEGHAAARHAGRAGAGPG
-980 EPVLGQVLPIVESL
+980 
-994 VAEAADITG
+994 AADRGEPGGG
-1003 SDGAPR
+1003 SGGDHRRRCRAPI
-1009 SLEVNVALGDGRV
+1009 AGGPRV
-1022 LLGTVA
+1022 
-1028 GVIDRG
+1028 
-1034 PAGLLLRSVSYSRLA
+1034 
-1049 PKQRLA
+1049 
-1055 AWVRF
+1055 
-1060 LALTAAHPDRPVEAA
+1060 
-1075 TIGRFRF
+1075 
-1082 SGRKKGAVS
+1082 
-1091 IAFLAPLAGD
+1091 
-1101 AAARRAAA
+1101 AARRAGAGRHGGGR
-1109 VAQLEVLVDLFDR
+1109 DR
-1122 GLCEPLPLY
+1122 PRPGR
-1131 CKTSAAW
+1131 
-1138 ADAAPA
+1138 AAPA
-1144 QRMQACAA
+1144 VGELFAPGPQAA
-1152 AWEPQNDFGM
+1152 AVG
-1162 GENREP
+1162 
-1168 EHQLVLGGVVPL
+1168 LGAVPGPHRRPPRPSGGGSDDRPVPL
-1180 NDLLAAPPAPG
+1180 HRPEEGGHQHRLPRP
-1191 ESGDGWARGEQTRFG
+1191 SGR
-1206 RYALRLWSGLRDAEE
+1206 
-1221 VRDR
+1221 

>member
-1 MLHIN
+1 MLHIH

-19 AVVVE
+19 RVVVE
-24 PLDDPMAAEIVAVPT
+24 PLDDPMAAEVVAVPT

-46 AQRLSA
+46 TQRLST
-52 RLGATPGRADGVCA
+52 RLGATAGRSDGVCA
-66 NVDFPYPGA
+66 NIDFPYPGA

-81 AAATGVARD
+81 AAATGVERD
-90 ADPWVAARSVWPL
+90 ADPWLAARSVWPL

-119 ARYLGATGGTDPSQP
+119 ASYLGATGGD
-134 DGADP
+134 ADADT
-139 SLCGREARRF
+139 SLFGRRARRF

-164 HRPGMLR
+164 HRPAMLR

-177 DVDSAGRVLPP
+177 DTDGAGRPLSP

-195 LWRRLRERI
+195 LWRRLRDRI
-204 GVASPAERLG
+204 GVASPAERLDD
-214 EACAALRDDAA
+214 ACTALRRDPSV
-225 IVDLPARLSLFGLTR
+225 VDLPARLSLFGLTR

-265 SPVLWR
+265 SAVLWD
-271 RVVEETGG
+271 RVADRIGG
-279 RAAVVPRS
+279 RAAVVPRE
-287 ADPTAGLPAN
+287 ADPTADLPAN

-309 MQLVLTAGDDGDA
+309 MQLILTAGGADGDGSGGDGSGGGRREGDGSGGDVA
-322 DPADRHHPI
+322 IVDHHHPI
-331 AAPETTL
+331 EAPEATL
-338 LQRIQADVRG
+338 LQRIQAAVRG

-430 FNGAA
+430 LDGPGEADGPGGAA
-435 GITDPLGSAD
+435 G
-445 PAAAQ
+445 
-450 AAPAGG
+450 
-456 PTSVDLRVR
+456 PTRVDLRVR
-465 LADRALRQTNPV
+465 LADRSLRQTNPV
-477 LGVVAE
+477 LGVVSE
-483 LLELASARVTAAQ
+483 LLALASARVTAAQ
-496 VLDLAGREPIR
+496 VLDVASREPVR

-524 AAAGVRWGLD
+524 AAACVRWGLD
-534 AAHRAG
+534 ADHRAP

-558 LLGVAMAED
+558 LLGVAMADER
-567 GQRLV
+567 QRLV
-572 GGVLPLD
+572 GGVLPVD
-579 DVSSSDI
+579 DVNSSDI

-595 LDRLTAALDRLTA
+595 LDRLTVALDRLTVQ
-608 RQPVAAWAAALA
+608 QPIGAWAAALT
-620 DAAALLTA
+620 DAAAMLTA
-628 TTSTDA
+628 TSAGDA

-647 VAEAQGGPWAGDGAG
+647 VTEADAHDPDGRDGPDG
-662 PGEAADRPAPGLAA
+662 PE
-676 DSGVPPPR
+676 
-684 PSATDERRASAD
+684 

-701 VRTLLADRLRGRPT
+701 IRTLLADRLRGRPT

-723 LTICTLVPMRSVPHR
+723 LTMCTLVPMRSVPHR

-747 GVFPRKTDVDDDDL
+747 GVFPRKIDVDDDDL
-761 VAADARVGDRDSR
+761 VAADARVGDRDPR

-785 LAAETNLIITYSG
+785 LAAESHLIITYSG

-824 QLPGDP
+824 RLPDDP
-830 EVLARTRI
+830 TGEERARTKI

-848 ARNFMAGRLSGAAP
+848 PRNFMPGRLAGSAP

-870 AGARAAGGERAGP
+870 AGARAAGGVRAEP
-883 APFLPT
+883 APFLAR
-889 PLAPVRGE
+889 PLEPVRAE

-918 RLGVSLSEDADD
+918 RLGVSLSDDSDD
-930 ASDALP
+930 ASQALP
-936 VELDA
+936 VELDP
-941 LEQWAVGDRLLS
+941 LEQWAIGDRLLS
-953 GRLAGDDRDACVA
+953 GRLAGGDRDACVA
-966 AERARGTLPPGTLA
+966 AERARGALPPGTLA

-994 VAEAADITG
+994 VAEAEEITSADV
-1003 SDGAPR
+1003 APR
-1009 SLEVNVALGDGRV
+1009 SLEVNVALPDERTLV
-1022 LLGTVA
+1022 GTVT

-1034 PAGLLLRSVSYSRLA
+1034 PAGLLLRAVSYSRLA

-1075 TIGRFRF
+1075 TIGRFRHT
-1082 SGRKKGAVS
+1082 GRKKGAVS
-1091 IAFLAPLAGD
+1091 IACLASLAGD
-1101 AAARRAAA
+1101 ATARRAAA
-1109 VAQLEVLVDLFDR
+1109 LAHLEVVVDLFDR

-1138 ADAAPA
+1138 AENTAA
-1144 QRMQACAA
+1144 QRDKACSAL
-1152 AWEPQNDFGM
+1152 WEPQNDLGM

-1168 EHQLVLGGVVPL
+1168 EHQLVLGGIVPFAEL
-1180 NDLLAAPPAPG
+1180 LLAPPRPD
-1191 ESGDGWARGEQTRFG
+1191 ESGDGWAGGEPTRFG
-1206 RYALRLWSGLRDAEE
+1206 RYALRLWSGLLAAEE

>member
-1 MLHIN
+1 MLHIH

-24 PLDDPMAAEIVAVPT
+24 PLDDPMAAEVVAVPT

-46 AQRLSA
+46 TQRLSA

-66 NVDFPYPGA
+66 NIDFPYPGT

-103 LEVIDAAL
+103 LDVIDAAL

-119 ARYLGATGGTDPSQP
+119 ARYLGATGGTDPSQF
-134 DGADP
+134 GAADP

-177 DVDSAGRVLPP
+177 DVDGAGRVLPP

-204 GVASPAERLG
+204 GVASPAERLDD
-214 EACAALRDDAA
+214 ACVALRGDAA
-225 IVDLPARLSLFGLTR
+225 IIDLPARLSLFGLTR

-271 RVVEETGG
+271 RVGEETAG
-279 RAAVVPRS
+279 RAGVVPRS
-287 ADPTAGLPAN
+287 ADPTAALSAN
-297 PLLTSWGRDARE
+297 SLLTSWGRDARE
-309 MQLVLTAGDDGDA
+309 MQLVLTAGDDSDA
-322 DPADRHHPI
+322 SPADHHHPI
-331 AAPETTL
+331 ETPETTL

-430 FNGAA
+430 FNGAIEA
-435 GITDPLGSAD
+435 TDPLGSAD
-445 PAAAQ
+445 PS
-450 AAPAGG
+450 AAPAAPASG

-483 LLELASARVTAAQ
+483 VLELASARVTAAQ

-524 AAAGVRWGLD
+524 ATAGVRWGLD

-549 TWRAGLDRL
+549 TWRAGIDRL
-558 LLGVAMAED
+558 LLGVSMAED

-595 LDRLTAALDRLTA
+595 LDRLTVALDRLTA
-608 RQPVAAWAAALA
+608 RQPIAAWAAALA
-620 DAAALLTA
+620 DAASLLTA
-628 TTSTDA
+628 AAPNDA
-634 WQTAELRHLLDDV
+634 WQMSELRHLLDDV
-647 VAEAQGGPWAGDGAG
+647 IAEAGARPVVVRALIGPSAPPVVLGAAPRSGD
-662 PGEAADRPAPGLAA
+662 EDADRP
-676 DSGVPPPR
+676 GV
-684 PSATDERRASAD
+684 ATGPE

-701 VRTLLADRLRGRPT
+701 VRALLADRLRGRPT

-747 GVFPRKTDVDDDDL
+747 GVFPRKTEVDDDDL
-761 VAADARVGDRDSR
+761 VAADARVGDRDPR

-785 LAAETNLIITYSG
+785 LAAQSHLIITYSG

-824 QLPGDP
+824 RLPDDP
-830 EVLARTRI
+830 TGEVRARTRI

-848 ARNFMAGRLSGAAP
+848 ARNFMAGKLCGATP

-870 AGARAAGGERAGP
+870 AGAQAAGGERAEP
-883 APFLPT
+883 APFLPV
-889 PLAPVRGE
+889 PLAHVPGE
-897 AVELENLVRF
+897 VVELENLVRF

-953 GRLAGDDRDACVA
+953 GRLAGGDRDICVA

-1003 SDGAPR
+1003 TDTAPR
-1009 SLEVNVALGDGRV
+1009 SLEVNVALADGRA
-1022 LLGTVA
+1022 LLGTVP

-1049 PKQRLA
+1049 PKQRLT

-1060 LALTAAHPDRPVEAA
+1060 LALAAAHPDRPVEAA

-1091 IAFLAPLAGD
+1091 IACLAPLAGD
-1101 AAARRAAA
+1101 AAGRRAAA
-1109 VAQLEVLVDLFDR
+1109 LAHLEVLIDLFDR

-1138 ADAAPA
+1138 ADTAPP

-1152 AWEPQNDFGM
+1152 VWEPQNDLGM

-1180 NDLLAAPPAPG
+1180 NELLAAAPEPG
-1191 ESGDGWARGEQTRFG
+1191 ESGNGWAGGESTRFG
-1206 RYALRLWSGLRDAEE
+1206 RYALRLWTGLLAAEE

>member
-1 MLHIN
+1 MLHLH

-19 AVVVE
+19 TVVVD
-24 PLDDPMAAEIVAVPT
+24 PLDDPMAAEVVAVPT

-46 AQRLSA
+46 TQRLSA

-66 NVDFPYPGA
+66 NIDFPYPAA

-81 AAATGVARD
+81 AAATGVERD

-119 ARYLGATGGTDPSQP
+119 ASYLGATGGTDPFQL
-134 DGADP
+134 GEADP
-139 SLCGREARRF
+139 SLFGREARRF

-177 DVDSAGRVLPP
+177 DVDGAGQVLRP
-188 QWAWQAE
+188 QWSWQAE
-195 LWRRLRERI
+195 LWRRLRDRI
-204 GVASPAERLG
+204 GVPSPAERLDD
-214 EACAALRDDAA
+214 ACVALRRDSG

-247 VLRAL
+247 VLRSL
-252 AVHRDVH
+252 AIHRDVH

-271 RVVEETGG
+271 RVEEETGG
-279 RAAVVPRS
+279 RAAVVPRA
-287 ADPTAGLPAN
+287 ADPTATLPAN
-297 PLLTSWGRDARE
+297 PLLMSWGRDARE
-309 MQLVLTAGDDGDA
+309 MQLVLTAGGDGDA
-322 DPADRHHPI
+322 TPADQHHPI
-331 AAPETTL
+331 DVAETTL
-338 LQRIQADVRG
+338 LQRLQADVRG

-368 GDTSLAVHACH
+368 SDTSLAVHACH
-379 GRGRQVEVVRDAI
+379 GRSRQVEVVRDAI

-430 FNGAA
+430 FDGAA
-435 GITDPLGSAD
+435 DGTDPAGSAD
-445 PAAAQ
+445 PGAATTAAAT
-450 AAPAGG
+450 G

-477 LGVVAE
+477 LGVVAD
-483 LLELASARVTAAQ
+483 LLGLASARVTAAQ
-496 VLDLAGREPIR
+496 VLDLAGREPVR
-507 RRFRFDDDDL
+507 RRFRFDDEDL

-534 AAHRAG
+534 AEHRAG
-540 YKLDALDAN
+540 FKLDALDAN

-608 RQPVAAWAAALA
+608 SQPIGAWAAALA

-628 TTSTDA
+628 TTPTDA

-647 VAEAQGGPWAGDGAG
+647 VAEAG
-662 PGEAADRPAPGLAA
+662 AADA
-676 DSGVPPPR
+676 DAVTTAGFGVHSSR
-684 PSATDERRASAD
+684 TSATDERRSSAEPK

-701 VRTLLADRLRGRPT
+701 VQTLLADRLRGRPT

-761 VAADARVGDRDSR
+761 VAADARVGDRDPR

-785 LAAETNLIITYSG
+785 LAAESHLIITYSG

-824 QLPGDP
+824 RLPDDP
-830 EVLARTRI
+830 TGEVRARTRI
-838 VVHHPLQPFD
+838 VVRHPLQPFD
-848 ARNFMAGRLSGAAP
+848 ARNFMAGRLTGAAP

-870 AGARAAGGERAGP
+870 AGARAVAGERAEP
-883 APFLPT
+883 APFLPH
-889 PLAPVRGE
+889 PLPPVRGE
-897 AVELENLVRF
+897 AVELEHLVRF

-930 ASDALP
+930 ASQALP

-941 LEQWAVGDRLLS
+941 LEQWGVGDRLLS
-953 GRLAGDDRDACVA
+953 GRLAGGDRDACVA

-980 EPVLGQVLPIVESL
+980 EPVLGQVLPVVESL
-994 VAEAADITG
+994 VAEAAEITG
-1003 SDGAPR
+1003 ADAEPR
-1009 SLEVNVALGDGRV
+1009 SLEINVPLADGRA

-1034 PAGLLLRSVSYSRLA
+1034 ETGLLLRSVSYSRLA
-1049 PKQRLA
+1049 PKQRLT

-1082 SGRKKGAVS
+1082 TRKKGAVS
-1091 IAFLAPLAGD
+1091 IACLGPLGGD
-1101 AAARRAAA
+1101 AASRRAAA
-1109 VAQLEVLVDLFDR
+1109 LAHLDVLVDLFDR

-1138 ADAAPA
+1138 AEAAPA
-1144 QRMQACAA
+1144 QRMQACSGV
-1152 AWEPQNDFGM
+1152 WEPQNDLGM

-1168 EHQLVLGGVVPL
+1168 EHQLVLGGISAL
-1180 NDLLAAPPAPG
+1180 ADLLVPPPEPG
-1191 ESGDGWARGEQTRFG
+1191 ESGDGWAGGEPTRFG
-1206 RYALRLWSGLRDAEE
+1206 RYALRLWSGLLDAEE
-1221 VRDR
+1221 MRDR